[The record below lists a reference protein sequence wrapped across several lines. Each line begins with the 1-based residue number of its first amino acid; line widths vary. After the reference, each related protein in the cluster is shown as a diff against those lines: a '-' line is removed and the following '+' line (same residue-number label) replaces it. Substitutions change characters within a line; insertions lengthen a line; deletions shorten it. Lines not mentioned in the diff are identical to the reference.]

1 MNSLQYKDL
10 LINFTTEF
18 VPVWNDKGT
27 RAEKP
32 VTFWRP
38 STSSDALGNFVPL
51 GDVAVAGYHNINQ
64 LNIVAV
70 VSEVD
75 RENGTALRPP
85 STSRESGNTRDQ
97 GHAPISQS
105 GGPPLQKVMWRWGW
119 SVASVT
125 TNHHAI
131 PSAVSEK
138 TW

>member
-85 STSRESGNTRDQ
+85 VDFERVLGTLGTKGTRQFLNLAAHRSRRLCGDGAGLWPR
-97 GHAPISQS
+97 
-105 GGPPLQKVMWRWGW
+105 
-119 SVASVT
+119 
-125 TNHHAI
+125 
-131 PSAVSEK
+131 
-138 TW
+138 